1 MSTQSEEKGLRIAI
15 LHVGTVDMDATQS
28 VRSGLCKA
36 FPRTVCVVLE
46 HVMPTPQ
53 GAYNKRRN
61 QYNSSRIL
69 ARMSDFGEDCEA
81 ERVLG
86 VTDVDLYVP
95 HLNFVF
101 GEAEC
106 PGRFA
111 IISLSRL
118 RPEFFGQPPNRALFH
133 ERSVKEAVHE
143 IGHTLGVRHCENP
156 ECIMFFSN
164 SLLDTDRKE
173 STFCE
178 RCHSLVMQRSSREQK
193 LQKMLPHKTYEL
205 P

>member
-1 MSTQSEEKGLRIAI
+1 LRVAI
-15 LHVGTVDMDATQS
+15 LPIGVVDKAATEN
-28 VRSGLCKA
+28 VRIELCKVIPKT
-36 FPRTVCVVLE
+36 FCVVLE
-46 HVMPTPQ
+46 NVIPIPQ
-53 GAYNKRRN
+53 GAYSSTRH

-69 ARMSDFGEDCEA
+69 AKMPDFVENCDA
-81 ERVLG
+81 ELVLG
-86 VTDVDLYVP
+86 ITDVDLYVL

-118 RPEFFGQPPNRALFH
+118 RPEFFGQPPDRALFH

-143 IGHTLGVRHCENP
+143 IGHTLGLHHCHNP
-156 ECIMFFSN
+156 KCVMFFSN
-164 SLLDTDRKE
+164 SLLDTDRKA

-178 RCHSLVMQRSSREQK
+178 MCYPLVMKRISVG
-193 LQKMLPHKTYEL
+193 
-205 P
+205 

>member
-1 MSTQSEEKGLRIAI
+1 MRIAI
-15 LHVGTVDMDATQS
+15 LRVGIVDKTATQGIQI
-28 VRSGLCKA
+28 GLSKA
-36 FPRTVCVVLE
+36 FPRTACVVLE
-46 HVMPTPQ
+46 EAMPIPQ
-53 GAYNKRRN
+53 AAYSSTRD

-69 ARMSDFGEDCEA
+69 ANMSSFVEDCDA

-86 VTDVDLYVP
+86 ITDVDLYVP
-95 HLNFVF
+95 QLNFVF

-118 RPEFFGQPPNRALFH
+118 RPEFYEEQPNRSLFH

-143 IGHTLGVRHCENP
+143 IGHTLGMQHCHNP
-156 ECIMFFSN
+156 ECVMYFSN
-164 SLLDTDRKE
+164 SLLDTDRKG

-178 RCHSLVMQRSSREQK
+178 RCYSLVTKYLSAS
-193 LQKMLPHKTYEL
+193 
-205 P
+205 